1 MTVFGMDDIGKFCV
15 AHVDASGGQGIQVTM
30 PGGSPLGT
38 SSLVTSF
45 AAEQRENFSVSQCLN
60 GGIYLYTF
68 GHDPHSSQF
77 SLGITSFLNTCEG
90 KSAADFAQALRAYNN
105 GRVSQSRALSSL
117 SVGDAVLRGYLVG
130 HSASVVD
137 AGLGI
142 VASTYTFVALRP
154 QEAY

>member
-1 MTVFGMDDIGKFCV
+1 MTVFGMDGTGKFQV
-15 AHVDASGGQGIQVTM
+15 AYVDTSGGRGIQITM
-30 PGGSPLGT
+30 PGGSPVGDA
-38 SSLVTSF
+38 SLVTSF

-68 GHDPHSSQF
+68 GHDPNASQF
-77 SLGITSFLNTCEG
+77 SLGVTTFLNSCDG
-90 KSAADFAQALRAYNN
+90 AVAADFAKALRAYSA
-105 GRVSQSRALSSL
+105 GRVSRSRALASM

-154 QEAY
+154 QEAD